1 LRYFCV
7 RIVDEQVLSK
17 YPPEF
22 PTEVKQKGALHVIP
36 CNRSDVATLNEI
48 NSFHLNYMYGR
59 NPFSEKD
66 NLVTYDDFMEF
77 YNLLN
82 TSMKKQQQQ
91 LASKSDFQMKKQMNS
106 TINGLI
112 EPPKQPQSVPKL
124 PQQPEPQMKRQINGL
139 VQQQQDNHIIQD
151 NTRQQMIVN
160 NNNFHPIQRPK
171 LPLNIE
177 FNPHN
182 LRPEIVNR
190 STPTNIV
197 NIHHI
202 YPQRP
207 PVFMHS
213 QNADQQIIRV
223 VSNKSPMII
232 NQLMQQHNN
241 IPINNNQQMFMNS
254 NQPYLYQQ
262 PYLIQQN
269 HLYQQQIHHH
279 HHIRMNQFN
288 TNHIIQTSLHVN
300 NMESNQPLHL
310 PPQLPPNLPPQL
322 PPNLPLPHL
331 PPQPLPQL
339 PPQPLPPPQLLL
351 PLPQP
356 INTEDNTS
364 NNNRSSIENQS
375 ENQNIVNNSA
385 TVQNINNQNKSSKE
399 HEDYVGEDDDDD
411 DDDES
416 EKEDVEEK
424 KNDSNEIENKKNKK
438 TPYNRHKP
446 KRTKKRAFVEQSSSS
461 DDQNIVK
468 KVNNNINET
477 INTAV
482 VTSLEKKEPL
492 RKTPSPLPPLI
503 DRQTNEENNNINTE
517 SIIQQQPV
525 NNDSIVKENKYFES
539 SKVLETKEK
548 EKSSNPTTINND
560 DVDDD
565 VIIIQESTPMTGGW
579 LQLNDLILPYVDL
592 NDKIYKFTDK
602 FVQSRKYVPLE
613 PLIRKNVIKN
623 DNNLTMITNALREHV
638 DFLNKLVSTSIS
650 DVHTEEFNLKTKL
663 VNILE
668 VIYEGDKLLFL
679 KKLPKDSPKLNVNKD
694 YLNVIS
700 LLGGLLVLNK
710 SIIPFVLV
718 KIENSYKKIVPF
730 GCMKIHLDRYSE
742 TRDRLKFTT
751 STLEME
757 RYKEFYE
764 LILFIVGIE
773 QDLKKHSIL
782 LDITKLCEKY
792 PNDFKILCE
801 YTEKFPIDWKC
812 SIKKLIKAQTQS
824 TVNQTNKNTTTSVT
838 CKTST
843 IESRDSPLNSET
855 TSIDGKTKSNSSG
868 NITTH
873 SPSTSKSSN
882 NKEIS
887 PKIAEIQ
894 ELSNSKVSISDSSSK
909 GSNLQPR
916 VLKPAPLNESQGS
929 LKPVPGNE
937 NKASESTNNLTNS
950 NHVQIASSSSNASSS
965 VVINMSPEHES
976 TLSKENKQIKPSK
989 INQGVKLFRLPKRKS
1004 SSPTQHIESSSTET
1018 LNKNDINQLI
1028 DQKRN
1033 DSSKSLSPPTLLPI
1047 ALKSS
1052 NLVVSQEPPQ
1062 LISINDLKRSKM
1074 SKNNV
1079 STSPNKQSVDI
1090 EKSLITESTD
1100 STIIRE
1106 NTQIDS
1112 QQPVNHEDS
1121 NLCKDDKMKEMQIN
1135 DIISEINQIT
1145 SDTEITTNN
1154 SHFHTAICEIVKQR
1168 YRKTTKN
1175 ILTENQNPVRSN
1187 SEVGSSVHSDTSE
1200 SSIGKETVLKSMSS
1214 NSLKFRKL
1222 ASKNNLKRKQSDASR
1237 LDQEYS
1243 FGNRRRDVRSDSIS
1257 SNSTNSS
1264 DLKTNRK
1271 KRRIIEN
1278 SDKKDFDEDSNN
1290 SNKSV
1295 FRFFNE
1301 FSNSDAD
1308 SVSYNLRQNSGK
1320 LKPKHKLNPFLN
1332 STDKNYY
1339 TQVTSS
1345 FDNDVFTSEREF
1357 NEEFFI
1363 KKYKIIPC
1371 SVSIRILDS

>member
-1 LRYFCV
+1 LNNFFRNDLRYFCV

-22 PTEVKQKGALHVIP
+22 PPEVKQKGALHVIP

-82 TSMKKQQQQ
+82 ASMKKQQQQ
-91 LASKSDFQMKKQMNS
+91 MTSKSDFQMKKQINP

-112 EPPKQPQSVPKL
+112 EPPKQSQSGPKL
-124 PQQPEPQMKRQINGL
+124 PQQSEPQMKRQLNGL
-139 VQQQQDNHIIQD
+139 IEQQLQQQQQQQENNIIQD
-151 NTRQQMIVN
+151 TTRQQMIV

-182 LRPEIVNR
+182 HHHEIVNR

-197 NIHHI
+197 NIHHHI

-207 PVFMHS
+207 PVFIQS
-213 QNADQQIIRV
+213 QNAEQQVIRM

-232 NQLMQQHNN
+232 NQLIQQHNN
-241 IPINNNQQMFMNS
+241 IPINNNQQMFMNP
-254 NQPYLYQQ
+254 NQPYLYQ
-262 PYLIQQN
+262 PPFVIQQN

-279 HHIRMNQFN
+279 HHLRMNQYN
-288 TNHIIQTSLHVN
+288 TNHMIQSPSHVN
-300 NMESNQPLHL
+300 NMESNQPPTHL
-310 PPQLPPNLPPQL
+310 PPHLSHPPPQLQPQLPP
-322 PPNLPLPHL
+322 HL
-331 PPQPLPQL
+331 P
-339 PPQPLPPPQLLL
+339 

-356 INTEDNTS
+356 INTEENTS
-364 NNNRSSIENQS
+364 NKILKETNNKRVSIENQS
-375 ENQNIVNNSA
+375 ENQNIVNNST

-399 HEDYVGEDDDDD
+399 HED
-411 DDDES
+411 
-416 EKEDVEEK
+416 
-424 KNDSNEIENKKNKK
+424 
-438 TPYNRHKP
+438 
-446 KRTKKRAFVEQSSSS
+446 QS
-461 DDQNIVK
+461 
-468 KVNNNINET
+468 
-477 INTAV
+477 
-482 VTSLEKKEPL
+482 LL
-492 RKTPSPLPPLI
+492 RKTPSPLPPLT
-503 DRQTNEENNNINTE
+503 DKQTNEENNIINTE
-517 SIIQQQPV
+517 STIQQQPV
-525 NNDSIVKENKYFES
+525 TNDSIVKENKYSES
-539 SKVLETKEK
+539 SKVLEAKEK
-548 EKSSNPTTINND
+548 EKSSNATTTNND
-560 DVDDD
+560 DNDDD

-579 LQLNDLILPYVDL
+579 LQLNDQILPYVDL

-613 PLIRKNVIKN
+613 PLIKQNVIKN
-623 DNNLTMITNALREHV
+623 DKNLTTITNALREHV

-650 DVHTEEFNLKTKL
+650 DVHAEEFNLKTKL

-694 YLNVIS
+694 YLSVIS
-700 LLGGLLVLNK
+700 LLGGLLILNK

-718 KIENSYKKIVPF
+718 KVENSYKKIVPF

-742 TRDRLKFTT
+742 TRDRLKFST
-751 STLEME
+751 SFLEME

-812 SIKKLIKAQTQS
+812 SIKKLIKAQTHCS
-824 TVNQTNKNTTTSVT
+824 VNQTNKNMTTSVT
-838 CKTST
+838 SKTST
-843 IESRDSPLNSET
+843 IESRDSSLDAQT
-855 TSIDGKTKSNSSG
+855 ISIDGKTKSNSSV
-868 NITTH
+868 NITPH
-873 SPSTSKSSN
+873 SPTNKSSN
-882 NKEIS
+882 NKDLS
-887 PKIAEIQ
+887 TKIAE
-894 ELSNSKVSISDSSSK
+894 LSNPKVSIADSSSK
-909 GSNLQPR
+909 GLNLQPR
-916 VLKPAPLNESQGS
+916 VFKPASLKESQAS
-929 LKPVPGNE
+929 SKPVSENE

-976 TLSKENKQIKPSK
+976 TLTKENQQNKPLQ
-989 INQGVKLFRLPKRKS
+989 INQGVNLFRLPKRKS
-1004 SSPTQHIESSSTET
+1004 SSPTHHTESNSTKT
-1018 LNKNDINQLI
+1018 LKKNDINQSI
-1028 DQKRN
+1028 DKKSS

-1062 LISINDLKRSKM
+1062 LISINDLKRSSV
-1074 SKNNV
+1074 SKDSA
-1079 STSPNKQSVDI
+1079 STSLNKQSVDI
-1090 EKSLITESTD
+1090 EKSID
-1100 STIIRE
+1100 STVIRE

-1112 QQPVNHEDS
+1112 QKPVNNEDINS
-1121 NLCKDDKMKEMQIN
+1121 GKGDKMKEIQIN

-1145 SDTEITTNN
+1145 SDTEKTTNSSN
-1154 SHFHTAICEIVKQR
+1154 FHTAICEIVKQR
-1168 YRKTTKN
+1168 YRKTIKSF
-1175 ILTENQNPVRSN
+1175 LTENQNPVRSN

-1200 SSIGKETVLKSMSS
+1200 TSIDKETVLKSMSS

-1222 ASKNNLKRKQSDASR
+1222 ANKNNLKRKQSDASC
-1237 LDQEYS
+1237 LDQDYS
-1243 FGNRRRDVRSDSIS
+1243 FGNRRRDVRSESIS

-1264 DLKTNRK
+1264 EFKKNRK

-1278 SDKKDFDEDSNN
+1278 SDTNDFDEDSNN
-1290 SNKSV
+1290 SNKNV

-1308 SVSYNLRQNSGK
+1308 SVSYNLRQKSGK
-1320 LKPKHKLNPFLN
+1320 LKPKHKLNPFFN
-1332 STDKNYY
+1332 SNDKNYF

-1371 SVSIRILDS
+1371 SVSIRMLDS